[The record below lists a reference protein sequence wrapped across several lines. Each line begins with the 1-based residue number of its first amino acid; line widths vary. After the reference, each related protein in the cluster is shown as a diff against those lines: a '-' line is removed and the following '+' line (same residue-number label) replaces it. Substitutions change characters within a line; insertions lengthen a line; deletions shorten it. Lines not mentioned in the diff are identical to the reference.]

1 MKTYVKTGAWLTNN
15 YTTIDELMKMSQDQL
30 VEKLHPYDME
40 GSIEGWTLVGEAH
53 VFIKLNTSD
62 EMIANKVCALKAEL
76 NKTQAEAEAKCNLLR
91 GQINNLL
98 AIEYKHEEAA

>member
-15 YTTIDELMKMSQDQL
+15 YTTIEELMEMSQEHL
-30 VEKLHPYDME
+30 VGLLHPYDAT

-53 VFIKLNTSD
+53 VFIKLDTHD
-62 EMIANKVCALKAEL
+62 KMISNKVDALKAEL
-76 NKTQAEAEAKCNLLR
+76 TKTQAEAEVKCNLLR

-98 AIEYKHEEAA
+98 AIEYKPEVEA